1 MHPNNS
7 MNIEITGPRR
17 LENGLVMPGKF
28 TAFTKSAAIWKNFKE
43 QTTQL
48 EELCKHMEIEI
59 TGMEEKLLSFAD
71 SAVV

>member
-1 MHPNNS
+1 M
-7 MNIEITGPRR
+7 ITEITGPRR

-28 TAFTKSAAIWKNFKE
+28 AAFTKNAAIWKNFKE
-43 QTTQL
+43 QITHL

>member
-1 MHPNNS
+1 MI
-7 MNIEITGPRR
+7 IEITGPRR

-43 QTTQL
+43 QITHL

-59 TGMEEKLLSFAD
+59 TGMKEKLLFFAD
-71 SAVV
+71 TAVV

>member
-1 MHPNNS
+1 MI
-7 MNIEITGPRR
+7 IEITGPRR

-43 QTTQL
+43 QITHP

-59 TGMEEKLLSFAD
+59 TGMKEKLLFFAD
-71 SAVV
+71 TAVV